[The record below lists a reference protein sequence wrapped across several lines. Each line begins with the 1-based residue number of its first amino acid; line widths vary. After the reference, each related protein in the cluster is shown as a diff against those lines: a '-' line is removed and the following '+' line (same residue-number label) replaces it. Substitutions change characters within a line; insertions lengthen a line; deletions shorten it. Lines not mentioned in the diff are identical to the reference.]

1 MYQKLNV
8 EQKNVVDT
16 VMQSVHDYCA
26 NQAHTERLY
35 FMEGPAGTG
44 KTFTYQVLCEML
56 AAQQKEVLCIAFT
69 GVAAAL
75 LPNGRTAH
83 AALGLPVPLTKDSV
97 SMLHPMSEQ

>member
-8 EQKNVVDT
+8 EQRNVVDT

-44 KTFTYQVLCEML
+44 KTYTYQVLCQML